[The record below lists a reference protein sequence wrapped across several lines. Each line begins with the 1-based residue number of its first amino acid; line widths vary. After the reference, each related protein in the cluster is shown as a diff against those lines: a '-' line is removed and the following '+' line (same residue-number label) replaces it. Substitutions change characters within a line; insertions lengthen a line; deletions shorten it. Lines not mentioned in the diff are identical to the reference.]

1 MQSIKAQVMLMFTLV
16 IVAIISVFFV
26 VFYLQQKSTITSY
39 ERENARKLSEFVKTV
54 VYERSNQ
61 AAMGAYIVS
70 KTPQFVD
77 LFAKRDRK
85 DLYDN
90 LKDMW
95 KGLKENFS
103 VTQFHFHLPPAISFL
118 RVHKPQKFGDDL
130 SSFRKTIVAAN
141 TEKRMILGVEKG
153 KNGFGIRGVVPIF
166 KDGKHI
172 GSVEMGMSMGKSF
185 LDFLKEKLGG
195 EWFLYTL
202 VKGISW
208 NDRDYLGTMESD
220 EFSVDETAVE
230 SVKEGKV
237 SFYFDKAHEKVIVLI
252 PIRDFSGRVAAYLKA
267 VEDTSYFSTMR
278 KVIRDS
284 LIYGS
289 IFLVAS
295 LLLFWLYAE
304 SAFKPVGSITK
315 AAEKI
320 SQGDLTVRIEVKGKN
335 EFARISQAMNKIAE
349 SFSSNLKTIMESG
362 KELRSFSEKLREFS
376 SDQEEK
382 IADVAQFAESIKSMA
397 ANTSA
402 SIEEVTSGIE
412 EVASGAQTLSNMA
425 QQLSDLSQEMSNS
438 ASDGKESLESVA
450 RDIEEVVQK
459 AIDTS
464 SVVSEVAKKA
474 ENIGSIVETISN
486 IAEQTNLLALNA
498 AIEAA
503 RAGEAG
509 KGFAVVADEIRKL
522 AEESR
527 KATEDISK
535 ILNEMKDGSMRARES
550 TEETVESIKTARER
564 VEEVKEKFNVI
575 GEKVEEVRTMV
586 ENLAA
591 TSQEQGAASEEMA
604 SAMDNASRS
613 VVDISEKIS
622 MMTESM
628 EEISEMAKELS
639 KNGEKLSELS
649 ANLESLLRTYKI

>member
-1 MQSIKAQVMLMFTLV
+1 MRSIKAQVMLMFTV
-16 IVAIISVFFV
+16 IIAAIISVFFV

-39 ERENARKLSEFVKTV
+39 ERENAKHLSEFVKV
-54 VYERSNQ
+54 VIDEKSRQ
-61 AAMGAYIVS
+61 GAMGAYIIS

-77 LFAKRDRK
+77 LFAKRDRE
-85 DLYDN
+85 DLYEN

-95 KGLKENFS
+95 EGLKEFG
-103 VTQFHFHLPPAISFL
+103 VTQFHFHLSPAISFL

-130 SSFRKTIVAAN
+130 SSFRKTVVAAN

-153 KNGFGIRGVVPIF
+153 RNGFGIRGVVPIF

-172 GSVEMGMSMGKSF
+172 GSVEMGMSLGKDF
-185 LDFLKEKLGG
+185 LEFLKEKLGG

-208 NDRDYLGTMESD
+208 NEKDYFGTMDED
-220 EFSVDETAVE
+220 EFSVDKIAIEN
-230 SVKEGKV
+230 VKNGKV
-237 SFYFDKAHEKVIVLI
+237 SFYFDKDHEKVVILI
-252 PIRDFSGRVAAYLKA
+252 PIKDFSGKVVAYLKA
-267 VEDTSYFSTMR
+267 IRDTSYFSSMR

-284 LIYGS
+284 LIYGVL
-289 IFLVAS
+289 FLAIS
-295 LLLFWLYAE
+295 LLVFWIYSE
-304 SAFKPVGSITK
+304 RAFKPVGVITE

-335 EFARISQAMNKIAE
+335 EFGKISQSMNNIVE
-349 SFSSNLKTIMESG
+349 SFSNNLKTIIKTAEDLRNFS
-362 KELRSFSEKLREFS
+362 EDLRSFSL
-376 SDQEEK
+376 DQEEK
-382 IADVAQFAESIKSMA
+382 ISNVAKFVENIKSMVT
-397 ANTSA
+397 NTSA

-425 QQLSDLSQEMSNS
+425 QQLSDLSQDMANS
-438 ASDGKESLESVA
+438 ASDGREALESVA
-450 RDIEEVVQK
+450 TEIEEVVKK
-459 AIDTS
+459 AFSTS
-464 SVVSEVAKKA
+464 DVVSEVAKKA
-474 ENIGSIVETISN
+474 ENIGSIVETISS

-535 ILNEMKDGSMRARES
+535 ILNEMKDGSIKAKES
-550 TEETVESIKTARER
+550 TEDTVRGIKATQEK
-564 VEEVKEKFNVI
+564 VEEVKEKFNII
-575 GEKVEEVRTMV
+575 GEKVEEVRSMI

-613 VVDISEKIS
+613 VTEISEKIS
-622 MMTESM
+622 MMTEEM
-628 EEISEMAKELS
+628 EDISEMAKELS
-639 KNGEKLSELS
+639 RNGEKLSELS
-649 ANLESLLRTYKI
+649 ANLESLLKIYKV

>member
-1 MQSIKAQVMLMFTLV
+1 MKSIKAQVMLMFTMV
-16 IVAIISVFFV
+16 IVAIVSVFFA
-26 VFYLQQKSTITSY
+26 VFYFQQKSTVTNY
-39 ERENARKLSEFVKTV
+39 EMENARKLSEFVKTV
-54 VYERSNQ
+54 IYERASQ
-61 AAMGAYIVS
+61 AAMGAYIIS

-85 DLYDN
+85 DLYNN

-95 KGLKENFS
+95 KGLREDFH
-103 VTQFHFHLPPAISFL
+103 VAQFQFHLPPAVSFL
-118 RVHKPQKFGDDL
+118 RVHRPEKFGDDL
-130 SSFRKTIVAAN
+130 SSFRKTVVAAN
-141 TEKRMILGVEKG
+141 TEKRIIQGVEKG
-153 KNGFGIRGVVPIF
+153 KAGFGIRGVVPIF

-172 GSVEMGMSMGKSF
+172 GSVEMGLSMGTEF
-185 LDFLKEKLGG
+185 LDLLKKKLGG

-202 VKGISW
+202 IEGISW
-208 NDRDYLGTMESD
+208 NNKNYFGTVKTDDFAVSES
-220 EFSVDETAVE
+220 AVE
-230 SVKEGKV
+230 KVRKGKV
-237 SFYFDKAHEKVIVLI
+237 AFYFDKKHEKVIVLI
-252 PIRDFSGRVAAYLKA
+252 PVRDFSGRVAAYLKA
-267 VEDTSYFSTMR
+267 VEDTSYFSTMK
-278 KVIRDS
+278 KVIKNS

-304 SAFKPVGSITK
+304 SAFKPVGFITK

-335 EFARISQAMNKIAE
+335 ELSRISRAMNKIVE
-349 SFSSNLKTIMESG
+349 SFSSNLKTMVESG
-362 KELRSFSEKLREFS
+362 KELRDFSEKLREFS
-376 SDQEEK
+376 SSQEEK
-382 IADVAQFAESIKSMA
+382 ISSVARFAESVKSVA
-397 ANTSA
+397 TNTSA

-425 QQLSDLSQEMSNS
+425 QQLSDLSQDMSDS
-438 ASDGKESLESVA
+438 ASDGKESLEGVA
-450 RDIEEVVQK
+450 KDMEIVVQK

-464 SVVSEVAKKA
+464 NVVSEVAKKA
-474 ENIGSIVETISN
+474 ENIGSIVETISS

-535 ILNEMKDGSMRARES
+535 ILNEMKDGSIRAKES
-550 TEETVESIKTARER
+550 TEETVESIKEAQKR
-564 VEEVKEKFNVI
+564 VEDVKEKFNVI

-613 VVDISEKIS
+613 VIDISEKIS
-622 MMTESM
+622 MMTEDM
-628 EEISEMAKELS
+628 EEISKMAKELS

-649 ANLESLLRTYKI
+649 TNLENLLKMYKV